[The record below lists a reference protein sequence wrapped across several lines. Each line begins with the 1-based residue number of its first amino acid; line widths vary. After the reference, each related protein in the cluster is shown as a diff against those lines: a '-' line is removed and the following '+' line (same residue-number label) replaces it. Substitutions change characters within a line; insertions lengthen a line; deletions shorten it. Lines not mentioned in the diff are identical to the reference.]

1 VLHGEP
7 QRQIYAE
14 TYYPRFHFGWSDLHS
29 LIAGNDHFIRAP
41 QPELY
46 NLEKDPAE
54 KHNAL
59 QENRRTYVQLRQA
72 TEPYVSGPAPA
83 PSSIDREEAAK
94 LAALGYV
101 GSTAA
106 TTTGKELPDPK
117 ATIGTFNDI
126 RRAFTWYGN
135 GQEDDALR
143 LTNQLLAANSQ
154 ITDVWDLKVK
164 ILNKMGRQRDALE
177 AAREGLRNVPSA
189 IALLYDVANDAL
201 ALGDLDTAQKHAEI
215 AESIEPAE
223 AHDILAR
230 IWARRGDMKRAEAE
244 AKLSLETSHHPTNS
258 LMLLADAE
266 KRRGNLDAALAD
278 LDRAV
283 EATHR
288 DKSADTPLGLHLA
301 RADVLARLGR
311 NAEAENEFRAEIAQF
326 PKLPDAYSSL
336 VMLLAT
342 ERKLDEATKVVF
354 AAIKASP
361 EPHTYVIV
369 SETLKAIGDDRGA
382 LFIAYQGIQ
391 RYPQDLELRNLPRH
405 LADARRLLR
414 SQVNR

>member
-1 VLHGEP
+1 
-7 QRQIYAE
+7 
-14 TYYPRFHFGWSDLHS
+14 
-29 LIAGNDHFIRAP
+29 LIDGNEHYIHAP

-46 NLEKDPAE
+46 DLAADPAE
-54 KHNAL
+54 KHNDL
-59 QENRRTYVQLRQA
+59 QQNRRAYVRLRQA
-72 TEPYVSGPAPA
+72 IEPYVHEVPA

-106 TTTGKELPDPK
+106 TTAGKELADPK
-117 ATIGTFNDI
+117 TTIGTVNDI
-126 RRAFTWYGN
+126 RRAFTWYGD
-135 GQEDDALR
+135 GKEDDALR

-154 ITDVWDLKVK
+154 ITDIWDLKVK

-177 AAREGLRNVPSA
+177 AAKDGLRNVPSA

-201 ALGDLDTAQKHAEI
+201 AVGDLDTAQKHAEI
-215 AESIEPAE
+215 AETIEPGE

-266 KRRGNLDAALAD
+266 KKRGNLDAALTD

-283 EATHR
+283 EATKR
-288 DKSADTPLGLHLA
+288 DQSADAPQGLHLA
-301 RADVLARLGR
+301 RGDVLARLGR
-311 NAEAENEFRAEIAQF
+311 NAEAESEFRAEIAQF
-326 PKLPDAYSSL
+326 PKLLNAYSSL

-354 AAIKASP
+354 DVIQASP

-369 SETLKAIGDDRGA
+369 AETLKAIGDDRGA
-382 LFIAYQGIQ
+382 QYWAHQGLQ
-391 RYPQDLELRNLPRH
+391 RYPSDAELRALPDH
-405 LADARRLLR
+405 LRRATHLL
-414 SQVNR
+414 QKPIATN